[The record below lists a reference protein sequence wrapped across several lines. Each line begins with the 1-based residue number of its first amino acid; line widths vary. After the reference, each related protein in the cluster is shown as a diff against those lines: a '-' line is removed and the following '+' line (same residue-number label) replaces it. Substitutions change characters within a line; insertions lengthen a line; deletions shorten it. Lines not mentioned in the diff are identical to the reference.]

1 MTAFDYTRPKAT
13 ADRMIER
20 FGMTAAIRRQTLGGP
35 SYDPSV
41 TVTDHTCTL
50 VVLDID
56 LSKVD
61 GTLIELADKM
71 AYVSTAGLSIE
82 PTTADKIVVSGK
94 EYAIKNVK
102 PLAPAGVT
110 VYWEIIFVS

>member
-1 MTAFDYTRPKAT
+1 MSEDWASIA
-13 ADRMIER
+13 AEVAGGIAEV
-20 FGMTAAIRRQTLGGP
+20 GMTAAIRRQTLGGP
-35 SYDPSV
+35 SYDPSI
-41 TVTDHTCTL
+41 TITDHACEL

-56 LSKVD
+56 LSKID

-71 AYVSTAGLSIE
+71 AYVSTAGLTIE
-82 PTTADKIVVSGK
+82 PTTADKIVIAGK
-94 EYAIKNVK
+94 EHAIKNVK